1 MFPLEPEM
9 GICHISLPPK
19 HCDGEVESGNQ
30 SGVAAGFQAERP
42 GGGGRGL
49 VEGAAACALRPVH

>member
-9 GICHISLPPK
+9 GICHVSLPPK
-19 HCDGEVESGNQ
+19 HCDGEWRAETNQ
-30 SGVAAGFQAERP
+30 VWLRASKQ
-42 GGGGRGL
+42 RGL